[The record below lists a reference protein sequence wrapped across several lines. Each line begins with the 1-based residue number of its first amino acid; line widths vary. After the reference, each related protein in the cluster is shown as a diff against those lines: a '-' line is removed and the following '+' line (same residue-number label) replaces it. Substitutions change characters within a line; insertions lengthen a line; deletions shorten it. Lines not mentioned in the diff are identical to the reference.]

1 MHFYITLILYSSDRD
16 DTRVKIVLTRI
27 FIRVSSLRLVVVFFE
42 KGINMW
48 KERMRFLRDALI
60 KHSKVAF
67 PVIVIVAVAATVALA
82 LGAGRVEEQMEQ
94 LVQDTMEKPE
104 TIVSSVPEETTLDRV
119 IPEVPLEDM
128 SYGAMYTL
136 MATYY
141 NALANGDVAT
151 IRSISNYVED
161 TEIIRIQELSK
172 YIESY
177 PLIEIY
183 TKPGPVENS
192 YVAYV
197 YTHVTFYGHED
208 ILPGLTAFYVCTD
221 ENGNLYLNEGENPDD
236 VLDYITTVSL
246 QDDVVELNNKVNAE
260 YNDLILSNEKLFEY
274 LSELEK
280 EVSKATGEALAA
292 QYANAEQDETWG
304 AEGSDT
310 DEEEAA
316 GESTVEV
323 PAEQGTVYATATT
336 TVNVRSSDSEQ
347 ADKLGKVAGGTRV
360 QVSEQRANGWTKVIF
375 EGKDGYIKSEY
386 LQVEGTGSGGEAV
399 KTVKATTNVNLRREA
414 SETADKIGVVVGGD
428 SLEVL
433 SEANG
438 WTQVRYKGMVGF
450 VKSDY
455 VQ

>member
-1 MHFYITLILYSSDRD
+1 
-16 DTRVKIVLTRI
+16 
-27 FIRVSSLRLVVVFFE
+27 
-42 KGINMW
+42 MW
-48 KERMRFLRDALI
+48 KDRMRFLRDIVI

-67 PVIVIVAVAATVALA
+67 PVIMIAAVAATVALA
-82 LGAGRVEEQMEQ
+82 LGAGRVEEQMAESMESSMEESK
-94 LVQDTMEKPE
+94 DTIE
-104 TIVSSVPEETTLDRV
+104 SSAAVEITLDRV
-119 IPEVPLEDM
+119 IPEVALQEM
-128 SYGAMYTL
+128 SEGAMYTL

-151 IRSISNYVED
+151 IKNISNYVED

-183 TKPGPVENS
+183 VKPGPIENS

-208 ILPGLTAFYVCTD
+208 ELPGLTAFYVCTD
-221 ENGNLYLNEGENPDD
+221 EAGNLYLNEGENPDD
-236 VLDYITTVSL
+236 ILEYISTVSL

-260 YNDLILSNEKLFEY
+260 YNELILNNNKLFEY

-292 QYANAEQDETWG
+292 QYAETVSENSG
-304 AEGSDT
+304 ADTGDQEVEGDDT
-310 DEEEAA
+310 TEGTAR
-316 GESTVEV
+316 
-323 PAEQGTVYATATT
+323 GTVYATATT

-347 ADKLGKVAGGTRV
+347 ADKLGKVVGGTRV
-360 QVSEQRANGWTKVIF
+360 QVSEQRANGWSKIVF
-375 EGKDGYIKSEY
+375 QGKDGYIKSEY
-386 LQVEGTGSGGEAV
+386 LQMEEAGVDTGSEGTN
-399 KTVKATTNVNLRREA
+399 TVKATTNVNLRKEA
-414 SETADKIGVVVGGD
+414 SESSDKIGVVVCGD

-450 VKSDY
+450 VKSEY

>member
-1 MHFYITLILYSSDRD
+1 
-16 DTRVKIVLTRI
+16 
-27 FIRVSSLRLVVVFFE
+27 
-42 KGINMW
+42 MW
-48 KERMRFLRDALI
+48 KDRMRFLRDIVI

-67 PVIVIVAVAATVALA
+67 PVIMIAAVAATVALA
-82 LGAGRVEEQMEQ
+82 LGAGRVEEQMAES
-94 LVQDTMEKPE
+94 MESSMEESKA
-104 TIVSSVPEETTLDRV
+104 TIESSAAVEITLDRV
-119 IPEVPLEDM
+119 IPEVALQEM
-128 SYGAMYTL
+128 SEGAMYTL

-151 IRSISNYVED
+151 IKNISNYVED

-183 TKPGPVENS
+183 VKPGPIENS

-208 ILPGLTAFYVCTD
+208 ELPGLTAFYVCTD
-221 ENGNLYLNEGENPDD
+221 EAGNLYLNEGENPDD
-236 VLDYITTVSL
+236 ILEYISTVSL

-260 YNDLILSNEKLFEY
+260 YNELILNNNKLFEY

-292 QYANAEQDETWG
+292 QYAETVSENSG
-304 AEGSDT
+304 ADTGDQEVEGDDT
-310 DEEEAA
+310 TEGTAR
-316 GESTVEV
+316 
-323 PAEQGTVYATATT
+323 GTVYATATT

-347 ADKLGKVAGGTRV
+347 ADKLGKVVGGTRV
-360 QVSEQRANGWTKVIF
+360 QVSEQRANGWSKIVF
-375 EGKDGYIKSEY
+375 QGKDGYIKSEY
-386 LQVEGTGSGGEAV
+386 LQMEEAGVDTGSEGTN
-399 KTVKATTNVNLRREA
+399 TVKATTNVNLRKEA
-414 SETADKIGVVVGGD
+414 SESSDKIGVVVGGD

-450 VKSDY
+450 VKSEY

>member
-1 MHFYITLILYSSDRD
+1 
-16 DTRVKIVLTRI
+16 
-27 FIRVSSLRLVVVFFE
+27 
-42 KGINMW
+42 MW
-48 KERMRFLRDALI
+48 KDRMRFLRDIVI

-67 PVIVIVAVAATVALA
+67 PVIMIAAVAATVALA
-82 LGAGRVEEQMEQ
+82 LGAGRVEEQMAESMESSMEESK
-94 LVQDTMEKPE
+94 DTIE
-104 TIVSSVPEETTLDRV
+104 SSAAVEITLDRV
-119 IPEVPLEDM
+119 IPEVALQEM
-128 SYGAMYTL
+128 SEGAMYTL

-151 IRSISNYVED
+151 IKNISNYVED

-183 TKPGPVENS
+183 VKPGPIENS

-208 ILPGLTAFYVCTD
+208 ELPGLTAFYVCTD
-221 ENGNLYLNEGENPDD
+221 EAGNLYLNEGENPDD
-236 VLDYITTVSL
+236 ILEYISTVSL

-260 YNDLILSNEKLFEY
+260 YNELILNNNKLFEY

-292 QYANAEQDETWG
+292 QYAETVSENSG
-304 AEGSDT
+304 ADTGDQEVEGDDT
-310 DEEEAA
+310 TEGTAR
-316 GESTVEV
+316 
-323 PAEQGTVYATATT
+323 GTVYATATT

-347 ADKLGKVAGGTRV
+347 ADKLGKVVGGTRV
-360 QVSEQRANGWTKVIF
+360 QVSEQRANGWSKIVF
-375 EGKDGYIKSEY
+375 QGKDGYIKSEY
-386 LQVEGTGSGGEAV
+386 LQMEEAGVDTGSEGTN
-399 KTVKATTNVNLRREA
+399 TVKATTNVNLRKEA
-414 SETADKIGVVVGGD
+414 SESSDKIGVVVGGD

-450 VKSDY
+450 VKSEY

>member
-1 MHFYITLILYSSDRD
+1 
-16 DTRVKIVLTRI
+16 
-27 FIRVSSLRLVVVFFE
+27 
-42 KGINMW
+42 MW
-48 KERMRFLRDALI
+48 KDKMRSLRDALI

-67 PVIVIVAVAATVALA
+67 PVIVIAAVAATVALA
-82 LGAGRVEEQMEQ
+82 LGAGRVEEQMA
-94 LVQDTMEKPE
+94 E
-104 TIVSSVPEETTLDRV
+104 TIEQSEDTVESSVQEEVSLDRV
-119 IPEVPLEDM
+119 IPEVALEDM
-128 SYGAMYTL
+128 SEGAMYTL

-151 IRSISNYVED
+151 IRNISNYVED
-161 TEIIRIQELSK
+161 TEVIRIQELSK

-177 PLIEIY
+177 PLIQIY
-183 TKPGPVENS
+183 VKPGPVDDS

-208 ILPGLTAFYVCTD
+208 RLPGLTAFYVCTD
-221 ENGNLYLNEGENPDD
+221 DNGALYLNEGENPDD
-236 VLDYITTVSL
+236 ILEYIKTISL

-260 YNDLILSNEKLFEY
+260 YNELILNNNKLFDY

-280 EVSKATGEALAA
+280 EVSKATGEALAT
-292 QYANAEQDETWG
+292 QYAQTVAENSKEQDCSSEAGTHESSSEG
-304 AEGSDT
+304 AT
-310 DEEEAA
+310 EA
-316 GESTVEV
+316 T
-323 PAEQGTVYATATT
+323 PAQGTVYATATT

-347 ADKLGKVAGGTRV
+347 ADKLGKVSGGTRV
-360 QVSEQRANGWTKVIF
+360 QVSEQRANGWSKIIF

-386 LQVEGTGSGGEAV
+386 LQVEGAGTQNSGESM

-433 SEANG
+433 SESNG
-438 WTQVRYKGMVGF
+438 WSQVRYKGMVGF
-450 VKSDY
+450 VKSEY

>member
-1 MHFYITLILYSSDRD
+1 
-16 DTRVKIVLTRI
+16 
-27 FIRVSSLRLVVVFFE
+27 
-42 KGINMW
+42 MW
-48 KERMRFLRDALI
+48 KDRMRFLRDIVI

-67 PVIVIVAVAATVALA
+67 PVIMIAAVAATVALA
-82 LGAGRVEEQMEQ
+82 LGAGRVEEQMAESMESSMEESK
-94 LVQDTMEKPE
+94 DTIE
-104 TIVSSVPEETTLDRV
+104 SSAAVEITLDRV
-119 IPEVPLEDM
+119 IPEVALQEM
-128 SYGAMYTL
+128 SEGAMYTL

-151 IRSISNYVED
+151 IKNISNYVED

-183 TKPGPVENS
+183 VKPGPIENS

-197 YTHVTFYGHED
+197 YTHVTFFGHED
-208 ILPGLTAFYVCTD
+208 ELPGLTAFYVCTD
-221 ENGNLYLNEGENPDD
+221 EAGNLYLNEGENPDD
-236 VLDYITTVSL
+236 ILEYISTVSL

-260 YNDLILSNEKLFEY
+260 YNELILNNNKLFEY

-292 QYANAEQDETWG
+292 QYAETISENSG
-304 AEGSDT
+304 ADTGDQEVEGDDT
-310 DEEEAA
+310 TEGTAR
-316 GESTVEV
+316 
-323 PAEQGTVYATATT
+323 GTVYATATT

-347 ADKLGKVAGGTRV
+347 ADKLGKVVGGTRV
-360 QVSEQRANGWTKVIF
+360 QVSEQRANGWSKIVF
-375 EGKDGYIKSEY
+375 QGKDGYIKSEY
-386 LQVEGTGSGGEAV
+386 LQMEEAGVDTGSEGTN
-399 KTVKATTNVNLRREA
+399 TVKATTNVNLRKEA
-414 SETADKIGVVVGGD
+414 SESSDKIGVVVGGD

-450 VKSDY
+450 VKSEY

>member
-1 MHFYITLILYSSDRD
+1 
-16 DTRVKIVLTRI
+16 
-27 FIRVSSLRLVVVFFE
+27 
-42 KGINMW
+42 MW
-48 KERMRFLRDALI
+48 KDRMRFLCDTVI

-82 LGAGRVEEQMEQ
+82 LGAGRVEEQMAES
-94 LVQDTMEKPE
+94 MESSMEEAKE
-104 TIVSSVPEETTLDRV
+104 TIESASMETTLDRV
-119 IPEVPLEDM
+119 IPEVALQEM
-128 SYGAMYTL
+128 SEGAMYTL

-151 IRSISNYVED
+151 IKGISNYVED
-161 TEIIRIQELSK
+161 TEVIRIQELSK

-183 TKPGPVENS
+183 VKPGPVENS

-208 ILPGLTAFYVCTD
+208 EFPGLTAFYVCTD
-221 ENGNLYLNEGENPDD
+221 EEGSLYLNEGENPDD
-236 VLDYITTVSL
+236 ILEYITTISL

-260 YNDLILSNEKLFEY
+260 YNELILNNDKLFDY

-292 QYANAEQDETWG
+292 QYAETMAENSQEQNSG
-304 AEGSDT
+304 AD
-310 DEEEAA
+310 A
-316 GESTVEV
+316 GEQETIGDN
-323 PAEQGTVYATATT
+323 ANNAIDGTAQGAVYAVATT

-347 ADKLGKVAGGTRV
+347 ADKLGKVTGGTRV
-360 QVSEQRANGWTKVIF
+360 QVSEQRANGWTKIVF
-375 EGKDGYIKSEY
+375 QGKDGYIKSEY
-386 LQVEGTGSGGEAV
+386 LQVENATDSDAGN
-399 KTVKATTNVNLRREA
+399 TVKATTNVNLRREA
-414 SETADKIGVVVGGD
+414 SETSDKIGVVVGGD

-433 SEANG
+433 SEVNG
-438 WTQVRYKGMVGF
+438 WTQVRYKGIVGF
-450 VKSDY
+450 VKSEY

>member
-1 MHFYITLILYSSDRD
+1 
-16 DTRVKIVLTRI
+16 
-27 FIRVSSLRLVVVFFE
+27 
-42 KGINMW
+42 MW
-48 KERMRFLRDALI
+48 KDRMRFLRDTVI

-82 LGAGRVEEQMEQ
+82 LGAGRVEEQMAES
-94 LVQDTMEKPE
+94 MESSMEESKE
-104 TIVSSVPEETTLDRV
+104 TIESTSMETTLDRV
-119 IPEVPLEDM
+119 IPEVALQEM
-128 SYGAMYTL
+128 SEGAMYTL

-151 IRSISNYVED
+151 IKGISNYVED
-161 TEIIRIQELSK
+161 TEVIRIQELSK

-183 TKPGPVENS
+183 VKPGPVENS

-208 ILPGLTAFYVCTD
+208 ELPGLTAFYVCTD
-221 ENGNLYLNEGENPDD
+221 EAGSLYLNEGENPDD
-236 VLDYITTVSL
+236 ILEYITAISL

-260 YNDLILSNEKLFEY
+260 YNELILNNDKLFEY

-292 QYANAEQDETWG
+292 QYAETMDANSQEQNSG
-304 AEGSDT
+304 AD
-310 DEEEAA
+310 A
-316 GESTVEV
+316 G
-323 PAEQGTVYATATT
+323 EQGTVGDIANAIEGTAQGAVYAIAAT

-347 ADKLGKVAGGTRV
+347 ADKLGKVTGGTRV
-360 QVSEQRANGWTKVIF
+360 QVSEQRANGWTKIVF
-375 EGKDGYIKSEY
+375 QGKDGYIKSEY
-386 LQVEGTGSGGEAV
+386 LQVENAGTGTDSDGGNS
-399 KTVKATTNVNLRREA
+399 VKATTNVNLRKEA
-414 SETADKIGVVVGGD
+414 SETSDKIGVVVGGD

-450 VKSDY
+450 VKSEY